1 MSDYIT
7 PINCINKM
15 GISHSIKCHYQ
26 VPKIYEWEISQKNHL
41 SAAHILEKLNTVN
54 DKKSRSSHVDT
65 ALMLQSKFLILAL
78 EHLFFKPEIDLLA
91 LNINTQFGKYSAFK
105 PDSGDI
111 YIDAFRI
118 E

>member
-15 GISHSIKCHYQ
+15 GISHSIKCYYQ

-54 DKKSRSSHVDT
+54 DKKSRSNHVDT

-91 LNINTQFGKYSAFK
+91 LNINTQFGKYSALK

>member
-54 DKKSRSSHVDT
+54 DKKSRSNHVDA
-65 ALMLQSKFLILAL
+65 ALMLQSMFLILAL
-78 EHLFFKPEIDLLA
+78 EYLCFKPEIDLLA
-91 LNINTQFGKYSAFK
+91 LNVNTQFGKYSALK
-105 PDSGDI
+105 QDSGDI

>member
-1 MSDYIT
+1 
-7 PINCINKM
+7 M
-15 GISHSIKCHYQ
+15 GISHSIKCYYQ

-54 DKKSRSSHVDT
+54 DKKSRSNHVDT

-78 EHLFFKPEIDLLA
+78 EHLCFKPEIDLLA
-91 LNINTQFGKYSAFK
+91 LNVNTQFGKYSALK

>member
-15 GISHSIKCHYQ
+15 GISHSIKCYYQ

-54 DKKSRSSHVDT
+54 DKKSRSNHVDT

-78 EHLFFKPEIDLLA
+78 EHLCFKPEIDLLA
-91 LNINTQFGKYSAFK
+91 LNVNTQFGKYSALK